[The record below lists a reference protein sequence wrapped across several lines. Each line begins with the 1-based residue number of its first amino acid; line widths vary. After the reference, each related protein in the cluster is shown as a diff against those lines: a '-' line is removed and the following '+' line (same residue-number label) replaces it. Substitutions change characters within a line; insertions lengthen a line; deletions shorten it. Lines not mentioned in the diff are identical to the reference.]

1 LFENEKQTQL
11 FELFL
16 GKYPYLHSTFK
27 IENMKFTYETN
38 MNENVLK
45 CIKYVEHDFKEEIQD
60 EILNNEPLNI
70 LHNISNENF
79 A

>member
-1 LFENEKQTQL
+1 
-11 FELFL
+11 
-16 GKYPYLHSTFK
+16 
-27 IENMKFTYETN
+27 MKFTYETN

-79 A
+79 E